1 MSVAWNAHFD
11 LLARYN
17 VWATDRLLAAVQP
30 LSDDDYRRDMG
41 LFFKSIHGTLNH
53 LLVGEHRLW
62 FVRFSEGTSP
72 RVALDAEIE
81 TDRHRLAASLREGA
95 ARWAPLI
102 GTFAA
107 PQWQGMLN
115 YVTTQGVPTSVPFTP
130 TLGHVFN
137 HGTHHRGQV
146 TAALTALGQP
156 APVIDLVYMLVE
168 EQKQP

>member
-1 MSVAWNAHFD
+1 MNAHHHFAT
-11 LLARYN
+11 LARYN
-17 VWATDRLLAAVQP
+17 AWATARLLQAVARLP
-30 LSDDDYRRDMG
+30 EADYRRDVG

-53 LLVGEHRLW
+53 LLVADNIW
-62 FVRFSEGTSP
+62 FPRFAEGRSP
-72 RVALDAEIE
+72 RMALNAELE
-81 TDRHRLAASLREGA
+81 PDRARLAARLRA
-95 ARWAPLI
+95 DATRWAPLI

-107 PQWQGMLN
+107 PQWQDTLN

>member
-1 MSVAWNAHFD
+1 MD
-11 LLARYN
+11 LTEYFTTLARYN
-17 VWATDRLLAAVQP
+17 VWATGRLLDAVSAVP
-30 LSDDDYRRDMG
+30 EDDYRRDVG

-53 LLVGEHRLW
+53 LLVADNIW
-62 FVRFSEGTSP
+62 FPRFAEGRSP
-72 RVALDAEIE
+72 RMALNAELE
-81 TDRHRLAASLREGA
+81 PDRAQLAARLRA
-95 ARWAPLI
+95 DATRWAPLI

-107 PQWQGMLN
+107 PQWQGMLS
-115 YVTTQGVPTSVPFTP
+115 YVTTQGVPTSLPFTP

>member
-95 ARWAPLI
+95 ARWALDRHTRQCRVRHAGLAHGRAFGSPR
-102 GTFAA
+102 GSAA
-107 PQWQGMLN
+107 QAGCLTPRPASGGGGWRRGSSRCRRSHRS
-115 YVTTQGVPTSVPFTP
+115 TAPASPAGV
-130 TLGHVFN
+130 N
-137 HGTHHRGQV
+137 R
-146 TAALTALGQP
+146 P
-156 APVIDLVYMLVE
+156 ACP
-168 EQKQP
+168 

>member
-1 MSVAWNAHFD
+1 MD
-11 LLARYN
+11 LTNYFTTLARYN
-17 VWATDRLLAAVQP
+17 AWATSRLLDAVTALQE
-30 LSDDDYRRDMG
+30 DDYRRDAR

-53 LLVGEHRLW
+53 LLVADNIW
-62 FVRFSEGTSP
+62 FPRFAEGRSP
-72 RVALDAEIE
+72 SMALDAELE
-81 TDRHRLAASLREGA
+81 PDRVQLAARMRAGA
-95 ARWAPLI
+95 DRWAPLI
-102 GTFAA
+102 GGLI
-107 PQWQGMLN
+107 PEQWQGNLD
-115 YVTTQGVPTSVPFTP
+115 YVTTKGVPTSLPFTP

>member
-1 MSVAWNAHFD
+1 MALNAE
-11 LLARYN
+11 LEP
-17 VWATDRLLAAVQP
+17 DRA
-30 LSDDDYRRDMG
+30 
-41 LFFKSIHGTLNH
+41 
-53 LLVGEHRLW
+53 
-62 FVRFSEGTSP
+62 
-72 RVALDAEIE
+72 
-81 TDRHRLAASLREGA
+81 RLAARLRA
-95 ARWAPLI
+95 DATRWAPLI

-115 YVTTQGVPTSVPFTP
+115 YVTTQGVPTSLPFMP